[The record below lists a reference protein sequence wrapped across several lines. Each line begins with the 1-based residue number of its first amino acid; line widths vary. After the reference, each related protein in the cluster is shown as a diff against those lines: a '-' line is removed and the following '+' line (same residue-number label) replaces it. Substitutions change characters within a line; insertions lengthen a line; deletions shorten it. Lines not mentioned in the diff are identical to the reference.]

1 MGEDFEFIEK
11 VLNRLHNIRDHML
24 RIDVAMLIDRYR
36 RVLERTG
43 VAKERFSTTVNED
56 DVDNILLELE
66 EWAQRVENDQFGADF
81 EYDLMD
87 DDDFADLIK
96 VDKEYMIEED
106 LAALKEK
113 FKGLAKLN
121 QVMAE
126 TVHHSHEEKAAN
138 EEQRKAIQGGF
149 FN

>member
-1 MGEDFEFIEK
+1 MTDFKKTNKKKLSNLVKEQLPSF
-11 VLNRLHNIRDHML
+11 
-24 RIDVAMLIDRYR
+24 
-36 RVLERTG
+36 VLEDHPKFAEFVSAYYLFLESAELQISSFT
-43 VAKERFSTTVNED
+43 A
-56 DVDNILLELE
+56 VDNILLELE